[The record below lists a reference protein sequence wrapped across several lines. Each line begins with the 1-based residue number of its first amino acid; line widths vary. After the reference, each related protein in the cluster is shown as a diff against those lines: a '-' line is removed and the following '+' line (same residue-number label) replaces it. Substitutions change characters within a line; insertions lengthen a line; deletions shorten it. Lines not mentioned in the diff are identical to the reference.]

1 MKHKRKNRDDDDD
14 DDEEKELVSSQK
26 TIKNMNEIKVT
37 TEMRGCELNSSDR
50 KLKQNDIIMSG
61 NRTISSVNWNGN
73 SVCMQFDGEV
83 EQKWLELV

>member
-1 MKHKRKNRDDDDD
+1 
-14 DDEEKELVSSQK
+14 
-26 TIKNMNEIKVT
+26 MNEIKVT

-50 KLKQNDIIMSG
+50 KLEQNDIIMSS

-83 EQKWLELV
+83 EQKWPELVWTNTRIVTGGIHQGPK